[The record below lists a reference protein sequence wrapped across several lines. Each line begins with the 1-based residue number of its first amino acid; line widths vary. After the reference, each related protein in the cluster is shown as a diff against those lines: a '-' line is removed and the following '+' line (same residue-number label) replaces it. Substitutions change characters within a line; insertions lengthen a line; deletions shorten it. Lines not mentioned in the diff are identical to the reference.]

1 MKNEIYLVKK
11 LAKKFGKRFKQN
23 VLLKN
28 HTTIKIGGPA
38 KFFVEIKNVKELKL
52 IRKLAK
58 KTKKKTFV
66 LGGGSNVLAKD
77 EGFSGII
84 ISTKHLDALKFAKS
98 TVFAGAGVNLGRLVL
113 ACKNK
118 QFSGLEWAIGIP
130 GTIGGAVF
138 MNAGAFG
145 GEISNNLKSVTFFDG
160 KRLRKQNPKKLN
172 FAYRQSAFQNNPS
185 HVILGAEFN
194 LQTEPI
200 SKIEK
205 SLLFF
210 SQKRKQTQNVGF
222 PSAGSVFKKTKIA
235 SASQLIEMAG
245 LKGKIEKGAM
255 VSPVHAGFVVNF
267 CNATCKDVENL
278 VDFISIS
285 VYNKFSE
292 KLELEIKV
300 LED

>member
-1 MKNEIYLVKK
+1 MKNDIY
-11 LAKKFGKRFKQN
+11 LAKKLTKKFGERFKQN

-38 KFFVEIKNVKELKL
+38 KFFVEIKNLNELKMVK
-52 IRKLAK
+52 KLAK

-84 ISTKHLDALKFAKS
+84 ISTKRLNTLKFAKS
-98 TVFAGAGVNLGRLVL
+98 TVFAGAGVNLGKLVL

-118 QFSGLEWAIGIP
+118 QLSGLEWAVGIP
-130 GTIGGAVF
+130 GTVGGAVF

-145 GEISNNLKSVTFFDG
+145 SEILDTLKSVIFFDG
-160 KRLRKQNPKKLN
+160 KRLRKQNPAKLN

-185 HVILGAEFN
+185 HVIFGAEFS
-194 LQTEPI
+194 LQI
-200 SKIEK
+200 K
-205 SLLFF
+205 SLSQIQKMLLFF
-210 SQKRKQTQNVGF
+210 TQKRKQTQNVRF
-222 PSAGSVFKKTKIA
+222 PSAGSVFKRTKIA
-235 SASQLIEMAG
+235 PASQLIDMAG
-245 LKGKIEKGAM
+245 LKGKTEKGAM